1 MWKCLSLRLPLGD
14 LGLSSLI
21 CLRMWPER
29 ASVSTPSVPV
39 FQFLFI
45 LWSKEIRVGSGGVK
59 GKASSEKEMGSRCAG
74 VAERSQTL
82 HARPKADPKTFLV
95 NERALSAL
103 CWALNH
109 VEEAEGG
116 LVSQKQAKRIS
127 FLQFLS
133 LSFSIQ
139 LPFAYLIFTHNNQF
153 WQMSA
158 TTAGNYRLRK

>member
-1 MWKCLSLRLPLGD
+1 
-14 LGLSSLI
+14 
-21 CLRMWPER
+21 
-29 ASVSTPSVPV
+29 
-39 FQFLFI
+39 
-45 LWSKEIRVGSGGVK
+45 
-59 GKASSEKEMGSRCAG
+59 MGSRCAG

-82 HARPKADPKTFLV
+82 HARPKADSKTFLV

-127 FLQFLS
+127 LLQFLS
-133 LSFSIQ
+133 LSLCFFIQ
-139 LPFAYLIFTHNNQF
+139 LPLAYLIFTHNNQF

-158 TTAGNYRLRK
+158 TAAGNYRLRK

>member
-1 MWKCLSLRLPLGD
+1 MKVLVVTAATGRFRAQQLDLFANVARTRVRVDPVCSGVSIFVYSLVEGNSCRKRRSKRKGF
-14 LGLSSLI
+14 
-21 CLRMWPER
+21 ER
-29 ASVSTPSVPV
+29 
-39 FQFLFI
+39 
-45 LWSKEIRVGSGGVK
+45 
-59 GKASSEKEMGSRCAG
+59 KEMGSRCAG

-127 FLQFLS
+127 LLQFLS

>member
-1 MWKCLSLRLPLGD
+1 
-14 LGLSSLI
+14 
-21 CLRMWPER
+21 
-29 ASVSTPSVPV
+29 
-39 FQFLFI
+39 
-45 LWSKEIRVGSGGVK
+45 
-59 GKASSEKEMGSRCAG
+59 MGAG
-74 VAERSQTL
+74 VADANTNAAR

-139 LPFAYLIFTHNNQF
+139 LPFAYLIFTHNIQF
-153 WQMSA
+153 
-158 TTAGNYRLRK
+158 

>member
-1 MWKCLSLRLPLGD
+1 MARTRVRVDPVCSGVSIFVYSLVEGNSCRKRRSKRKGF
-14 LGLSSLI
+14 
-21 CLRMWPER
+21 ER
-29 ASVSTPSVPV
+29 
-39 FQFLFI
+39 
-45 LWSKEIRVGSGGVK
+45 
-59 GKASSEKEMGSRCAG
+59 KEMGSRCAG

-82 HARPKADPKTFLV
+82 HARPKADSKTFLV

-127 FLQFLS
+127 LLQFLS
-133 LSFSIQ
+133 LSLCFFIQ
-139 LPFAYLIFTHNNQF
+139 LPLAYLIFTHNNQF

-158 TTAGNYRLRK
+158 TAAGNYRLRK